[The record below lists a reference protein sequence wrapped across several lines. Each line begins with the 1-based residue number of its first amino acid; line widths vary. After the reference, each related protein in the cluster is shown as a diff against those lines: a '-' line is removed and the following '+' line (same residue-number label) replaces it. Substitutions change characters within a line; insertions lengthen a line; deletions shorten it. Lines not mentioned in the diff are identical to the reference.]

1 MSGKLLLSG
10 LIFMASSLATA
21 QEAVF
26 PSQVEIEDADTLL
39 VELSNGSYRIQLPG
53 IDAPESVINPKL
65 QRDIE
70 RTGLAAEVL
79 LQLGKAADNHL
90 IELLKDFH
98 PYRLSFDPQKKDRY
112 GRTPGDLIN
121 DKGETLSLRLVEE
134 GYAVPVGPAD
144 KQKQELIEA
153 ARTARQAG
161 RGLWQ
166 SHPEVTKAWVGH

>member
-10 LIFMASSLATA
+10 LIFLTSSLATA
-21 QEAVF
+21 QETVL
-26 PSQVEIEDADTLL
+26 PSQVGIEDADTLL
-39 VELSNGSYRIQLPG
+39 IEISNSSYRIQLPG
-53 IDAPESVINPKL
+53 IDTPESVMNPKL

-79 LQLGKAADNHL
+79 LQLGKAADIHL
-90 IELLKDFH
+90 IELLKDSP

-121 DKGETLSLRLVEE
+121 DKGETLSLRLVKE
-134 GYAVPVGPAD
+134 GYAIPVGPAD

-153 ARTARQAG
+153 ARTAHQAG

-166 SHPEVTKAWVGH
+166 THPEVTKAWAGH